1 MSFMK
6 TDILTEIVTYKR
18 LEVQAQKAVVP
29 YAQLERLVDETAS
42 ALSLSHALTGSDT
55 GIIAEFKRRSPSKGW
70 FGQEADVA
78 TVVTGYVQAGAAG
91 LSVLTDEAYFG
102 GTLADLRRARPLAE
116 VPVLRKDFIVEPYQV
131 LQAKA
136 VGADAILLIAAA
148 LTPTECRALGRLAH
162 ELRMEVLLELH
173 GEDELDYV
181 DDYADMV
188 GVNNRHLGTF
198 HTDVEH
204 SFRLVSRL
212 PKDKVLVSESG
223 ISQPQ
228 TVRSLREAGF
238 RGFLMGEAFM
248 KTDNPGTAL
257 SGFIKQLRP

>member
-1 MSFMK
+1 MK
-6 TDILTEIVTYKR
+6 TDILTEIVAHKR

-29 YAQLERLVDETAS
+29 YAQLERMVDETAS
-42 ALSLSHALTGSDT
+42 ALSLSHALADSDT

-91 LSVLTDEAYFG
+91 LSVLTDEAYF
-102 GTLADLRRARPLAE
+102 
-116 VPVLRKDFIVEPYQV
+116 
-131 LQAKA
+131 
-136 VGADAILLIAAA
+136 
-148 LTPTECRALGRLAH
+148 
-162 ELRMEVLLELH
+162 
-173 GEDELDYV
+173 ELDYV

-248 KTDNPGTAL
+248 KTDNPGAAL